1 MQKGMRWPYNYQ
13 YNFGMQ
19 HQFTNDLA
27 LSVNYVGAF
36 SRKLPLYI
44 DNNAPIYNTLDTA
57 MNTTANINCRRPF
70 DALPFAKGT
79 SCANPAPGSKYMSNA
94 YVITDGQTTNYNG
107 LQVTVEKRLSHGLS
121 FNGFYV
127 WSKGLA
133 SASLQTTGN
142 IGNSAATEPEDYY
155 DLSLERQR
163 EDNDMRNQVVVS
175 AVWKPNYFES
185 FNPVVRNVLDGW
197 SIAATIS
204 LHSGKPFAITSG
216 NDDNLD
222 GNNNDRPNVLPGK
235 AERVLDTH
243 RSRLAERSEWFDTTA
258 YCRVATAGCPA
269 GGGPSGLDGLVRVN
283 SLDGPG
289 YKDVDASVFRDFN
302 IYERVKF
309 QFRGEA
315 TNVFNFVNL
324 GNPGGTLSSTSSF
337 GVISSAANTSA
348 FGSMRVLQVGGRLL
362 F

>member
-1 MQKGMRWPYNYQ
+1 
-13 YNFGMQ
+13 
-19 HQFTNDLA
+19 
-27 LSVNYVGAF
+27 
-36 SRKLPLYI
+36 
-44 DNNAPIYNTLDTA
+44 
-57 MNTTANINCRRPF
+57 
-70 DALPFAKGT
+70 
-79 SCANPAPGSKYMSNA
+79 
-94 YVITDGQTTNYNG
+94 
-107 LQVTVEKRLSHGLS
+107 
-121 FNGFYV
+121 
-127 WSKGLA
+127 
-133 SASLQTTGN
+133 
-142 IGNSAATEPEDYY
+142 
-155 DLSLERQR
+155 LSLERQR
-163 EDNDMRNQVVVS
+163 EDNDMRNQVVIS

-204 LHSGKPFAITSG
+204 MHSGKPFAITSG

-235 AERVLDTH
+235 TERVLDTH
-243 RSRLAERSEWFDTTA
+243 RSRLADRSEWFDTTA
-258 YCRVATAGCPA
+258 YCRVATADCPA
-269 GGGPSGLDGLVRVN
+269 GGGPSGRDGLVRVN

-324 GNPGGTLSSTSSF
+324 SNPGGTLSSTSSF